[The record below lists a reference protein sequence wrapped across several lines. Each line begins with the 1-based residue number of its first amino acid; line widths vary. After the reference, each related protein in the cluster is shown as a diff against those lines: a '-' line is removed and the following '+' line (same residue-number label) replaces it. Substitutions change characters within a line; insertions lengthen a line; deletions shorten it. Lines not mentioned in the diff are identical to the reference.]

1 MKRFLCL
8 IALFL
13 GACATIKMPLPGDIQ
28 EQKSANTVVV
38 AMAPAWSNG
47 NNGGIQFSLS
57 WCSTKK
63 KDMVTLNVTTQGF
76 HNIPPE
82 ESLVFTIDG
91 DVFKFKS
98 IDPFT
103 SHTITPNTYGNQTFS
118 SSDEESSMRYEIP
131 ISLLEKLVNSKDA
144 RVRLVFNDGDM
155 ESDFCDDS
163 PVCAR
168 KCFAKFIEKIRAY

>member
-1 MKRFLCL
+1 MKRFLCI

-13 GACATIKMPLPGDIQ
+13 GGCAAIKTPVPGDIQ
-28 EQKSANTVVV
+28 EQKSANTMVVT
-38 AMAPAWSNG
+38 MAPAWSNG

-63 KDMVTLNVTTQGF
+63 KDHVTLNVSAQGF

-82 ESLVFTIDG
+82 ESLVFNIDG
-91 DVFKFKS
+91 EVFKFKS
-98 IDPFT
+98 IDSFT
-103 SHTITPNTYGNQTFS
+103 QHDISPNIYGNQLFT

-131 ISLLEKLVNSKDA
+131 VSLLTKLVHSKDA
-144 RVRLVFNDGDM
+144 SVKLLFNDGDT

-163 PVCAR
+163 PVCAK
-168 KCFAKFIEKIRAY
+168 KCIAKFIEKIRAY